1 MNELLETRPK
11 TLGDICAEHG
21 VETTYQ
27 LDQFVTE
34 LDQALMKKQAWDYAN
49 PGFPNNVIVVDLE
62 RVDQRHFSPIAKFW
76 VNQIIWFW
84 YHHAIS
90 CARGMY
96 RSPTRALAF
105 AEIALT
111 YQDRLQP
118 GHPNRITRLLYLLL
132 SKKSHEARKWID
144 SGPPDWDIA
153 ERETAEYLMKEY
165 MDGRFEPARFDP
177 IQ

>member
-1 MNELLETRPK
+1 MNEPLETRPK

-21 VETTYQ
+21 VETARQ

-34 LDQALMKKQAWDYAN
+34 MDQELMKKQAWDYAN
-49 PGFPNNVIVVDLE
+49 PGFPNNVIVANLE

-90 CARGMY
+90 CAREMY

-105 AEIALT
+105 AAV
-111 YQDRLQP
+111 
-118 GHPNRITRLLYLLL
+118 HPLIDGGQNQQREDGGRDEAADDDNGQRLLRFG
-132 SKKSHEARKWID
+132 AD
-144 SGPPDWDIA
+144 AVA
-153 ERETAEYLMKEY
+153 EGGGQQAQRGHQGRHNHGAQPRFGSFL
-165 MDGRFEPARFDP
+165 DGGH
-177 IQ
+177 